1 MRIRE
6 LLEGK
11 QFNDLDWIRFDN
23 DKQELAYDLSE
34 DLVYFMNNDDDVYR
48 RHVYPAVSRCIDYIK
63 ENKKT
68 NHTIFKRAVEESYKE
83 YIKKFPIRQL
93 PESIE
98 EKICHEVCEKM
109 HEELCKDFSE
119 GKYKD

>member
-11 QFNDLDWIRFDN
+11 KFNDLDWVKLDS
-23 DKQELAYDLSE
+23 DKPELNYDLSE

-48 RHVYPAVSRCIDYIK
+48 RHVYPIVSRCVDRIK
-63 ENKKT
+63 ENRKT
-68 NHTIFKRAVEESYKE
+68 NHSIFKSAVEESYKE
-83 YIKKFPIRQL
+83 YVRKFPIRQL
-93 PESIE
+93 PDSIE
-98 EKICHEVCEKM
+98 EDVCNEVCEKI
-109 HEELCKDFSE
+109 HEEFCKNYNE